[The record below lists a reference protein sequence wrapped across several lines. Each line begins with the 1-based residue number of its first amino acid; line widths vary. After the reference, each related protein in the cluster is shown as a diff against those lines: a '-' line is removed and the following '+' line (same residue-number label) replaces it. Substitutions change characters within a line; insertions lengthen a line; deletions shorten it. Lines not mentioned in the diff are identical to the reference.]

1 MRWKPTAA
9 ASVTAAIWMT
19 PLVEQ
24 PLHPLAGG
32 RLGQADGPGDRRVR
46 APAVLLELLDDP
58 LAQPVEPAPAV
69 TDRRPTVL
77 TDRGVHT
84 AHDDGF

>member
-19 PLVEQ
+19 PLVDQ

-32 RLGQADGPGDRRVR
+32 RLGQADGPGDGGVG
-46 APAVLLELLDDP
+46 APAVLLQLLDDP
-58 LAQPVEPAPAV
+58 LAELVERPAS
-69 TDRRPTVL
+69 RPPRC
-77 TDRGVHT
+77 RGSASSDL